1 MPARILVR
9 EGGAPMISSCRCIL
23 YFRVTTL
30 PYSTC
35 IASPEVCTTQ
45 IGEGGGGKFEEF
57 EKIAGVGILG
67 IGGAI
72 KAMEPERGIL

>member
-1 MPARILVR
+1 MHPCLLMWKANEAMATCALAADPC
-9 EGGAPMISSCRCIL
+9 ESGTP
-23 YFRVTTL
+23 L

-45 IGEGGGGKFEEF
+45 IGEGRGGKFEES
-57 EKIAGVGILG
+57 EKIAGVGVLG

-72 KAMEPERGIL
+72 KAMEKGIL

>member
-1 MPARILVR
+1 LCKP
-9 EGGAPMISSCRCIL
+9 
-23 YFRVTTL
+23 L

-35 IASPEVCTTQ
+35 VASPEVCTTQ
-45 IGEGGGGKFEEF
+45 IGEGGCGKFEEF

-72 KAMEPERGIL
+72 KAMEKASSEIGL